1 MSEALTIR
9 RLLPEDAEV
18 FRGLRFEGFASEPS
32 SFRYAVADEQHLP
45 LQDTEQRLA
54 GTHVLGAFRGDE
66 LVGVAGY
73 ARLSGCKLQHKGLI
87 WGMYVRAGERGQGIA
102 KELLR
107 RLIEYAATE
116 VSLLQL
122 TVVAENTSALRLY
135 QSLGFRSYGRE
146 PRSIREGGA
155 YLDEELM
162 YLDLEARGVTQG

>member
-9 RLLPEDAEV
+9 RLLPEDADG
-18 FRGLRFEGFASEPS
+18 FRRLRFEGFALEPA
-32 SFRYAVADEQHLP
+32 SFRYTAADEQHLP
-45 LQDTEQRLA
+45 LHYTQQRLA
-54 GTHVLGAFRGDE
+54 ETHVLGAFRGDE

-87 WGMYVRAGERGQGIA
+87 WGMYVRAGERGQGLA

-146 PRSIREGGA
+146 PRSVREEGE

-162 YLDLEARGVTQG
+162 YLDLEARSATQG